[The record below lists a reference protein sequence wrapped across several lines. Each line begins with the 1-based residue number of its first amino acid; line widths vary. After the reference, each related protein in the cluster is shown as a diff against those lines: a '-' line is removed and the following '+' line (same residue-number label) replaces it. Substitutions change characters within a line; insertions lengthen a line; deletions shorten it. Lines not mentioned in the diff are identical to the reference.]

1 MKPLSSQQK
10 ILILGDIL
18 VLAAIT
24 VFGFASHG
32 TAGSAGLRMLSTF
45 LPLLVAWFLLAPYL
59 GVFDLARASDV
70 RQVWRPFWAMIL
82 AAPLAA
88 WMRGVW
94 LDASILWLFVV
105 ILGGFS
111 ALGLL
116 AWRILFALVVARK

>member
-1 MKPLSSQQK
+1 
-10 ILILGDIL
+10 
-18 VLAAIT
+18 
-24 VFGFASHG
+24 
-32 TAGSAGLRMLSTF
+32 MLSTF
-45 LPLLVAWFLLAPYL
+45 LPLLAAWFLLAPYL
-59 GVFDLARASDV
+59 GVFDLTRASDV

-94 LDASILWLFVV
+94 LDAPILWLFVV

-116 AWRILFALVVARK
+116 AWRLLFALVVARK